1 MSAMKFLQGPLAF
14 ISSHVGH
21 DEDDRGL
28 KVLPTAETASAKGG
42 FQTGQVPSQDVQKVD
57 SRPRS
62 PKVASTGMALSD
74 LTRNGFSC
82 YANGRLECLPSLSV
96 IGLLHA
102 WLRKVMLAGKWKFS
116 YHLTH
121 PRGT

>member
-42 FQTGQVPSQDVQKVD
+42 FQTGSLVRMYKKLFHGRNRQ
-57 SRPRS
+57 RS
-62 PKVASTGMALSD
+62 LQP
-74 LTRNGFSC
+74 
-82 YANGRLECLPSLSV
+82 E
-96 IGLLHA
+96 
-102 WLRKVMLAGKWKFS
+102 WLYLI
-116 YHLTH
+116 
-121 PRGT
+121 